1 MLKCFVVFVYDMHV
15 GALSYIYKVK
25 INKKCVC
32 LNNLKLGLKR
42 IWKQCLKVNLC
53 NTNYGAV

>member
-1 MLKCFVVFVYDMHV
+1 MINLVNLEMLKCFVVFVYDMHV

-42 IWKQCLKVNLC
+42 I
-53 NTNYGAV
+53 